1 MRSSFALLAAGSL
14 AITALGRLV
23 DFETAP
29 EVNTGS
35 GDSPLTAELLGGGN
49 PDVVVWDLQSYQN
62 YSPQGG
68 YHAYALGTT
77 SCNQGDVPLLWQSNT
92 NLHPVIGQNMYRW
105 KDGRFE
111 QIGMGW
117 LKHGFYALS
126 LSDCGPCQGTD
137 GTTLGINCSDPYTAS
152 RNGSQGGLG
161 PKYQV
166 NATTGYFPYPPAN
179 PSYSG
184 STARRC
190 RVPSSDVIPS
200 ENPGAVYFMEGQY
213 VCPDDSPD
221 DTGDASNNSSH
232 RRLNMASSGAISS
245 FAGPT
250 IQELPAIAS
259 WDDLDPEVDLHE
271 IEIPGEGTV
280 WFGSRVFDEGNGTY
294 RYEYAIFNL
303 NFDRSIGA
311 MRLPWNA
318 ANPLTQTRHFSPEW
332 HSGEMFTNEGWT
344 MALEGS
350 EMVWSS
356 ESFGDNNM
364 ANAVRWANLQN
375 ITIVSSAPPT
385 QGTVTLDVFKP
396 GPFDALFV
404 DTTVPGNAT
413 VGVSFPNGTPNVID
427 PASPVEFAMDIEPI
441 SIDPE
446 PNSGV
451 LYVNRASGQT
461 DVYPMVEQSSNQHR
475 VTFGDIEC
483 LEEINY
489 YFSIDTTSGEKI
501 YFPGGGESAPGVNSM
516 FPAIGAFE
524 NVTTFDDGF
533 ESDFGWSVSGN
544 ATDGGWTRGVPVPDC
559 DRGNPTSTP
568 DGSTSAYL
576 TDNSNNG
583 GDCNSD
589 VDGGQTILTSP
600 ALDASNPESIIS
612 YSRWLDNSF
621 GASPGEDP
629 MTIEV
634 SSDDGANW
642 TLLELVGPVAEA
654 DGGWYD
660 KSFRIGDFVE
670 NTDTFRIRFIAED
683 TGNGSVVEAGVDAIQ
698 ITGSVCDEGPACPAD
713 LDGNGSVDFND
724 LVTVLGGWGCSN
736 CPEDINGDGITD
748 FNDLVNLLSAY
759 GPCE

>member
-62 YSPQGG
+62 YTPSGG

-303 NFDRSIGA
+303 NVDRSIGSL
-311 MRLPWNA
+311 RLPWDPSNV
-318 ANPLTQTRHFSPEW
+318 ANVAKHKAPEW
-332 HSGEMFTNEGWT
+332 HSGEMFTNESWDMSISG
-344 MALEGS
+344 G
-350 EMVWSS
+350 EMVWSADS
-356 ESFGDNNM
+356 YTANEM

-375 ITIVSSAPPT
+375 ITIITEAEPT
-385 QGTVTLDVFKP
+385 IGNVTLDFFKP
-396 GPFDALFV
+396 GSPENLQIQ
-404 DTTVPGNAT
+404 TNVPGT
-413 VGVSFPNGTPNVID
+413 SI
-427 PASPVEFAMDIEPI
+427 PVEAACCFFDGSCTTDFANDCTSAGGDYQGSQVVCASDPCEQPTTGACCIG
-441 SIDPE
+441 IDCTDLGPAACAAAGGTSAGLGTRCSDNGCA
-446 PNSGV
+446 PQACCLSSGDCLSLLPATCLAV
-451 LYVNRASGQT
+451 GGSVESTECASA
-461 DVYPMVEQSSNQHR
+461 S
-475 VTFGDIEC
+475 C
-483 LEEINY
+483 
-489 YFSIDTTSGEKI
+489 
-501 YFPGGGESAPGVNSM
+501 
-516 FPAIGAFE
+516 
-524 NVTTFDDGF
+524 
-533 ESDFGWSVSGN
+533 
-544 ATDGGWTRGVPVPDC
+544 
-559 DRGNPTSTP
+559 STP
-568 DGSTSAYL
+568 S
-576 TDNSNNG
+576 
-583 GDCNSD
+583 CESD
-589 VDGGQTILTSP
+589 VDNDGFVNFNDLIQVLSRWGDCLDCPEDI
-600 ALDASNPESIIS
+600 DAS
-612 YSRWLDNSF
+612 
-621 GASPGEDP
+621 G
-629 MTIEV
+629 T
-634 SSDDGANW
+634 
-642 TLLELVGPVAEA
+642 
-654 DGGWYD
+654 
-660 KSFRIGDFVE
+660 
-670 NTDTFRIRFIAED
+670 
-683 TGNGSVVEAGVDAIQ
+683 
-698 ITGSVCDEGPACPAD
+698 
-713 LDGNGSVDFND
+713 VDFND
-724 LVTVLGGWGCSN
+724 VLS
-736 CPEDINGDGITD
+736 
-748 FNDLVNLLSAY
+748 LLSFW
-759 GPCE
+759 GEC

>member
-1 MRSSFALLAAGSL
+1 MRSFFALLAAGSL
-14 AITALGRLV
+14 AITAVGRLV
-23 DFETAP
+23 DLDSAP
-29 EVNTGS
+29 EANFGS
-35 GDSPLTAELLGGGN
+35 GEGLTAQPLGGN
-49 PDVVVWDLQSYQN
+49 PDVVVWDLQSYAN
-62 YSPQGG
+62 YGPNSG

-117 LKHGFYALS
+117 LKHGFFALS
-126 LSDCGPCQGTD
+126 QTECGPCQSTD
-137 GTTLGINCSDPYTAS
+137 GNTLGINCSDPYTAS

-166 NATTGYFPYPPAN
+166 NATTGFFPFPPAN

-190 RVPSSDVIPS
+190 RVPSADVIPS
-200 ENPGAVYFMEGQY
+200 QNPGAVYFMEGQY

-232 RRLNMASSGAISS
+232 RQLNMASSGAISS
-245 FAGPT
+245 FDGPT

-259 WDDLDPEVDLHE
+259 WDDLDPEVDLQE

-280 WFGSRVFDEGNGTY
+280 WFGSRVFDEGDGTY

-318 ANPLTQTRHFSPEW
+318 ANPLSETRHFGPEW
-332 HSGEMFTNEGWT
+332 HSGETFTNEDWS
-344 MALEGS
+344 MSLEGS
-350 EMVWSS
+350 EMVWKPDT
-356 ESFGDNNM
+356 FGENEL

-375 ITIVSSAPPT
+375 ITIVTSAPPST
-385 QGTVTLDVFKP
+385 GTITLDVFKP
-396 GPFDALFV
+396 GSFDALFV
-404 DTTVPGNAT
+404 DTNIPGNAT
-413 VGVSFPNGTPNVID
+413 VGVSFPNGTPDVID
-427 PASPVEFAMDIEPI
+427 PANPVELAMDIEPI
-441 SIDPE
+441 DIDPAS
-446 PNSGV
+446 NSGV

-461 DVYPMVEQSSNQHR
+461 DEYPMAEVASNQHR

-483 LEEINY
+483 LEQIGY
-489 YFSIDTTSGEKI
+489 YFSIDTTAGDKI
-501 YFPGGGESAPGVNSM
+501 YFPGGGDTIPGVNSM
-516 FPAIGAFE
+516 FPAIGSFDDI
-524 NVTTFDDGF
+524 TTFDDGF
-533 ESDFGWSVSGN
+533 ESDLGWSVSGD
-544 ATDGGWTRGVPVPDC
+544 ATDGEWTRGVPVPDC
-559 DRGNPTSTP
+559 DRGNPTSTA

-600 ALDASNPESIIS
+600 SLDASNAESVIS
-612 YSRWLDNSF
+612 YSRWLDNTF
-621 GASPGEDP
+621 GSSPGEDP

-654 DGGWYD
+654 DGGWYN
-660 KSFRIGDFVE
+660 KSFRVGDFVE

-683 TGNGSVVEAGVDAIQ
+683 TGSGSVVEAGVDAISIQ
-698 ITGSVCDEGPACPAD
+698 ASICDDVPNCPAD
-713 LDGNGSVDFND
+713 LDGNGEVSFND
-724 LVTVLGGWGCSN
+724 LVLVLGAWGCSS
-736 CPEDINGDGITD
+736 CPEDIDGDGETD
-748 FNDLVNLLSAY
+748 FNDLVVLLAAY
-759 GPCE
+759 GPCD

>member
-23 DFETAP
+23 DFESAP
-29 EVNTGS
+29 EANMAS
-35 GDSPLTAELLGGGN
+35 GGNLIAEPLGGGN
-49 PDVVVWDLQSYQN
+49 PDVVVWDLQSYAN
-62 YSPQGG
+62 YTPSGG

-117 LKHGFYALS
+117 LKHGFFALS
-126 LSDCGPCQGTD
+126 LSDCGPCQATSGD
-137 GTTLGINCSDPYTAS
+137 TLGIDCSDPYTAS

-161 PKYQV
+161 PKYEV
-166 NATTGYFPYPPAN
+166 NATTGYFPFPPAD

-190 RVPSSDVIPS
+190 RVPSSDVIAS
-200 ENPGAVYFMEGQY
+200 QNPGAVYFMEGQY

-232 RRLNMASSGAISS
+232 RRLNMASSGSISS

-280 WFGSRVFDEGNGTY
+280 WFGSRVFDEGDGTF

-303 NFDRSIGA
+303 NFDRAIGA

-318 ANPLTQTRHFSPEW
+318 ANPLSETRHFAPEW
-332 HSGEMFTNEGWT
+332 HSGETFTNEGWT
-344 MALEGS
+344 MSLEGS
-350 EMVWSS
+350 EMVWKPD
-356 ESFGDNNM
+356 SFDSNNM

-404 DTTVPGNAT
+404 DTSVPGNAT
-413 VGVSFPNGTPNVID
+413 VGVSFPNGTPDVID
-427 PASPVEFAMDIEPI
+427 PATPVELAMDIEPI
-441 SIDPE
+441 SINPA
-446 PNSGV
+446 PNSGM
-451 LYVNRASGQT
+451 LYVDRLGGT
-461 DVYPMVEQSSNQHR
+461 IETYPMVEVSPNQHR

-483 LEEINY
+483 LEEIRY
-489 YFSIDTTSGEKI
+489 YFSIDTTSGEKV
-501 YFPGGGESAPGVNSM
+501 YFPGGSDSVPGVNST

-533 ESDFGWSVSGN
+533 ESDLGWSVSGN
-544 ATDGGWTRGVPVPDC
+544 ATDGGWTRGAPVQDC

-568 DGSTSAYL
+568 DGSASAYL

-589 VDGGQTILTSP
+589 IDGGQTILTSP
-600 ALDASNPESIIS
+600 ALDASNPESIIL

-698 ITGSVCDEGPACPAD
+698 ITGSVCDDAPACPAD

-724 LVTVLGGWGCSN
+724 LVVVLGAWGCSN

-759 GPCE
+759 GPCN